1 MDGNARKVS
10 GFALAAVMT
19 ALLLTVLLEALD
31 QTVVGTAL
39 PKIIATLQGFDRYT
53 WVVTAYLL
61 TSTVVTPIAGKLSD
75 QFGRKW
81 FLLGGSLIF
90 LIGSLLA
97 GASQTMTQLIVFRA
111 VQGLGAGIGIAL
123 AMTVVADLFPPA
135 ERPKWQGIVASA
147 YAVSSVIGPFLGGW
161 LADHGPL
168 VGSFVADDTRWRWV
182 FYVNLPV
189 GLLAVAA
196 LVIYLPSKLTQHS
209 TSIGGWAAVRRI
221 DFLGALFAAAATVC
235 LLLGLTWGGEQS
247 YSWNSPQ
254 VIGTLAGAAVLYVAF
269 FVAER
274 FAVEPI
280 LPVGLFRNQVFAADS
295 ALSLAAGMA
304 FVPLFIYLP
313 LFLQGIL
320 GESATN
326 AGLVSTPMS
335 VAVVIGAFLATGLI
349 AKLRRYQA
357 ITFIGGCVF
366 TVGVFL
372 LSRMTP
378 STTLFQAGT
387 FMVVAGVGLGT
398 FFAVM
403 TLIAQ
408 NAVSQAQLGV
418 ATSSIRYLQAL
429 GSTIGT
435 AIIGTVVNNSL
446 AAELSKRIPAS
457 TAQQLTP
464 AGLKYAT
471 NPQVLVSPD
480 YRNGIVH
487 TAQQYAVNAA
497 TQGVPPGPQHDTIV
511 QQVSQQT
518 LALLEQV
525 FGAVRDALA
534 IALQHGFV
542 AVLVFC
548 GLCLL
553 SILFLKDVPM
563 AQTAPAEAE
572 AVAETSDEPVLTQ

>member
-1 MDGNARKVS
+1 
-10 GFALAAVMT
+10 
-19 ALLLTVLLEALD
+19 
-31 QTVVGTAL
+31 
-39 PKIIATLQGFDRYT
+39 
-53 WVVTAYLL
+53 
-61 TSTVVTPIAGKLSD
+61 
-75 QFGRKW
+75 
-81 FLLGGSLIF
+81 
-90 LIGSLLA
+90 
-97 GASQTMTQLIVFRA
+97 QTMTQLIVFRA
-111 VQGLGAGIGIAL
+111 LQGLGAGIGIAL
-123 AMTVVADLFPPA
+123 AFTVVADLFPPA
-135 ERPKWQGIVASA
+135 ERAKWQGIIASA

-168 VGSFVADDTRWRWV
+168 VGSFVTDDTRWRWV

-196 LVIYLPSKLTQHS
+196 LVVYLPAKLTQHS
-209 TSIGGWAAVRRI
+209 TSIRGWAAVRRI

-235 LLLGLTWGGEQS
+235 LLLGLTWGGEQT
-247 YSWNSPQ
+247 YAWNSPQ

-335 VAVVIGAFLATGLI
+335 IAVVIGAFLATGLI

-372 LSRMTP
+372 LARMTP
-378 STTLFQAGT
+378 STTLLQAGT
-387 FMVVAGVGLGT
+387 FMVIAGIGLGT

-408 NAVSQAQLGV
+408 NAVPQAQLGV

-446 AAELSKRIPAS
+446 AAELTKRIPAS

-464 AGLKYAT
+464 EGLKYAT
-471 NPQVLVSPD
+471 SPQVLVSAD
-480 YRNGIVH
+480 YRNSIVH
-487 TAQQYAVNAA
+487 TAQQFAVNAA
-497 TQGVPPGPQHDTIV
+497 TQGVPPGPQHDTIE
-511 QQVSQQT
+511 QQVGQQT

-542 AVLVFC
+542 VVLVFC

-563 AQTAPAEAE
+563 SQTAPTET
-572 AVAETSDEPVLTQ
+572 VADTSDAPVLAR